1 MVLFSGPLL
10 LLPSGYYNSI
20 FYWALHNKQQ
30 QPQCQTVLQEQKKIR
45 NLITFDVC
53 PAFFHGCHNILRLKG
68 TRFTMDGD
76 EEMPT
81 KARLKWL

>member
-20 FYWALHNKQQ
+20 FYWALHNKQ